1 MHNMF
6 LKKGYLQFVMQVD
19 VSATV
24 AYLMAPKDDSEI
36 VLMKKASQLTVDV
49 YAKYLKDQIMEIIDA
64 DKVKYIYI

>member
-1 MHNMF
+1 MNRNLSF
-6 LKKGYLQFVMQVD
+6 FIQVD

-64 DKVKYIYI
+64 DKVKNYIYI